1 MKGDFTRN
9 TFDPDKHFLRV
20 LMQQGRVQLDSD
32 WNEQASILLHYLQTL
47 AADLIGPYAGPAG
60 ADWGF
65 EVQGGSNGDF
75 AIGKGR
81 YYVNGILCENEKED
95 ITYLKQTNYPLSAKD
110 SKLDRD
116 NYVVYLDV
124 WERHIS
130 YVEDD
135 DIREKA
141 LNGADT
147 ATRSKVI
154 WQVKVYPLTDLDVDC
169 KKGSLLLTNNLLV
182 LSQVCMSAKAKQA
195 KSPTQ
200 PCLTEP
206 DAQYRGA
213 ENQLYR
219 IEIHDDNFYI
229 DEEGKPII
237 RDPEKFPPTFKFSRE
252 NGSVIFPI
260 KDIPGDATSDTVS
273 VELEHL
279 GCDDK
284 LGLVVDDWVEFI
296 DDRIDLCNKAM
307 PLFQVQAIDKVNRTV
322 TLLGTADV
330 NLDIN
335 KHPFLRRWDQK
346 NANKVNADGVINL
359 TTGEWIKL
367 EDGIEVK
374 FNKDEAALVRRGDY
388 WLISARQITGDVEWP
403 KITNED
409 GVVIKDSN
417 DNPVPKAIPPMGTL
431 HYYAPLAIIK
441 VNGNVIS
448 RTSEC
453 RCSFDPRSLTNN
465 FGLLGKGA
473 DLICSPDNPIDL
485 VMKEERPLKN
495 S

>member
-1 MKGDFTRN
+1 MKGDFTKN
-9 TFDPDKHFLRV
+9 TFNPEKHFLRV

-32 WNEQASILLHYLQTL
+32 WNEQAFILLHYLQTL
-47 AADLIGPYAGPAG
+47 AADLIGPYGGPAG

-65 EVQGGSNGDF
+65 EVQGGSNGDLT
-75 AIGKGR
+75 IGKGR
-81 YYVNGILCENEKED
+81 YYVNGILCENERDD
-95 ITYLKQTNYPLSAKD
+95 ITYFSQADYPSPKNHAALQPGNYMM
-110 SKLDRD
+110 
-116 NYVVYLDV
+116 YLDV

-130 YVEDD
+130 FVVDD

-141 LNGADT
+141 LAGADT

-154 WQVKVYPLTDLDVDC
+154 WQVKVYPLTGLNVDC
-169 KKGSLLLTNNLLV
+169 KEGSLLLTNNLLV
-182 LSQVCMSAKAKQA
+182 LSQVCMSARAKQA

-219 IEIHDDNFYI
+219 VEIHSGNYDKDGNLIKDENDNLI
-229 DEEGKPII
+229 
-237 RDPEKFPPTFKFSRE
+237 PPTFKFSRE
-252 NGSVIFPI
+252 NGSVIFPV
-260 KDIPGDATSDTVS
+260 KKVTPDAASATAL
-273 VELEHL
+273 VEVDHL

-284 LGLVVDDWVEFI
+284 LGLAVYDWVEFI
-296 DDRIDLCNKAM
+296 DDRIDLRNKAM

-322 TLLGTADV
+322 TLSGTADV

-431 HYYAPLAIIK
+431 HYYAPLAIIN

-448 RTSEC
+448 RTSDC